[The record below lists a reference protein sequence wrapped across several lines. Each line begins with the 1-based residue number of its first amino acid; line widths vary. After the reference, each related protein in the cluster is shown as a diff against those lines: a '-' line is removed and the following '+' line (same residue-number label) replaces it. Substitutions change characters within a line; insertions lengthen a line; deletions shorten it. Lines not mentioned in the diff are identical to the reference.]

1 MHHVSMP
8 RTTSGSATEQA
19 YRHVKSLVLDGSL
32 PGGSMTSEGEIAE
45 QLGVSRTPV
54 REAFLRLETEGLLR
68 LYPKRGALVV
78 PVAPGEADEVLDAR
92 LLVETH
98 AAQAVVRLPDAELAT
113 LVALLRDLVT
123 AQEAAVADGDVAEYA
138 ALDARFHH
146 EIVAAGG
153 NGLLSTFF
161 VSLRERQQRMV
172 AHSVRWDPSR
182 AATFVAGHRGLVDAL
197 EVRDTRTYK
206 RRIQRHLEDARAGL

>member
-1 MHHVSMP
+1 MP

-19 YRHVKSLVLDGSL
+19 YRHVKRLLLDGSL
-32 PGGSMTSEGEIAE
+32 PGGSMTSEGEIAD

-54 REAFLRLETEGLLR
+54 REAFLRLEAEGLLR

-78 PVAPGEADEVLDAR
+78 PIAPGEVDDVLDAR

-98 AAQAVVRLPDAELAT
+98 AAQSVVRLPDAELAT

-123 AQEAAVADGDVAEYA
+123 AQEAALADEDAAEYA
-138 ALDARFHH
+138 ILDARFHQ

-153 NGLLSTFF
+153 NDLLTTFS
-161 VSLRERQQRMV
+161 VSLRERQQRMI
-172 AHSVRWDPSR
+172 AHSMRWDPGRS
-182 AATFVAGHRGLVDAL
+182 AAFVAGHRALVDAL
-197 EVRDTRTYK
+197 EARDTRTY
-206 RRIQRHLEDARAGL
+206 RRRMHRHLDDARAGL

>member
-1 MHHVSMP
+1 MP
-8 RTTSGSATEQA
+8 RTTSASATEQA
-19 YRHVKSLVLDGSL
+19 YRHVKSLVLGGRL

-54 REAFLRLETEGLLR
+54 REAFLRLEAEGLLR

-78 PVAPGEADEVLDAR
+78 PVAPGEADDVLDAR

-98 AAQAVVRLPDAELAT
+98 AAQSVVRLPDTELAT
-113 LVALLRDLVT
+113 LVALLRD
-123 AQEAAVADGDVAEYA
+123 QEAAVADGDVAEYA
-138 ALDARFHH
+138 TLDARFHQ

-153 NGLLSTFF
+153 NALLTTFF

-172 AHSVRWDPSR
+172 AHSVRWDPGR
-182 AATFVAGHRGLVDAL
+182 ATTFVAGHRALVDAL

-206 RRIQRHLEDARAGL
+206 RRVQRHLEDARAGL

>member
-1 MHHVSMP
+1 MI
-8 RTTSGSATEQA
+8 
-19 YRHVKSLVLDGSL
+19 
-32 PGGSMTSEGEIAE
+32 SEGEIAE

-78 PVAPGEADEVLDAR
+78 PVAPGEADDVLDAR
-92 LLVETH
+92 LLVEAH
-98 AAQAVVRLPDAELAT
+98 AAQAVARLSDTELTT

-138 ALDARFHH
+138 ILDARFHA

-153 NGLLSTFF
+153 NGLLTGFHGT
-161 VSLRERQQRMV
+161 LRERQQRMV
-172 AHSVRWDPSR
+172 AHSVRWDPGR
-182 AATFVAGHRGLVDAL
+182 ATTFVEGHRGLLDAL
-197 EVRDTRTYK
+197 ELRDTRTYL
-206 RRIQRHLEDARAGL
+206 RRLHRHLDDARVGL

>member
-1 MHHVSMP
+1 MP

-19 YRHVKSLVLDGSL
+19 YRHVKRLLLDGSL

-78 PVAPGEADEVLDAR
+78 PVAPGEADDVLDAR
-92 LLVETH
+92 LLVEAH
-98 AAQAVVRLPDAELAT
+98 AAQAVVRLSDTELAT

-123 AQEAAVADGDVAEYA
+123 AQEAAVADGNVAEYA
-138 ALDARFHH
+138 TLDARFHA

-153 NGLLSTFF
+153 NGLLTGFHAT
-161 VSLRERQQRMV
+161 LRERQQRMI
-172 AHSVRWDPSR
+172 AHSVRWDPGR
-182 AATFVAGHRGLVDAL
+182 ATTFVDGHRGLVDAL
-197 EVRDTRTYK
+197 ELRDTRTYL
-206 RRIQRHLEDARAGL
+206 RRLHRHLDDARVGL

>member
-1 MHHVSMP
+1 MP

-78 PVAPGEADEVLDAR
+78 PVAPREADDVLDAR
-92 LLVETH
+92 LLVESH
-98 AAQAVVRLPDAELAT
+98 AAQNVVRLPDTELAT
-113 LVALLRDLVT
+113 LVALLRDLVA

-138 ALDARFHH
+138 TLDARFHQ

-153 NGLLSTFF
+153 NTLLTTFS

-172 AHSVRWDPSR
+172 AHSVRWDPRR
-182 AATFVAGHRGLVDAL
+182 AATFVAGHRALVDAL

>member
-1 MHHVSMP
+1 MP

-19 YRHVKSLVLDGSL
+19 YRHVKRLVLEGTL
-32 PGGSMTSEGEIAE
+32 PGGSMTSEGDVAD
-45 QLGVSRTPV
+45 QLGMSRTPV

-78 PVAPGEADEVLDAR
+78 PVAPGEADDVLDAR

-98 AAQAVVRLPDAELAT
+98 AALSVVRLPDTDLTA
-113 LVALLRDLVT
+113 LVALLRDLVV

-138 ALDARFHH
+138 TLDARFHA

-153 NGLLSTFF
+153 NALLTTFHAT
-161 VSLRERQQRMV
+161 LRERQQRMV
-172 AHSVRWDPSR
+172 AHSVRWDAGR

-197 EVRDTRTYK
+197 EARDTRTYK
-206 RRIQRHLEDARAGL
+206 RRVQRHLDDARAGL